1 MAGAFQLLR
10 SNDLV
15 WSRRVRDY
23 LMGERAPMTDLMAL
37 NGDSI
42 RMPYRM
48 HSEYLRRLYL
58 DNELAAGH
66 FMVDE
71 RAAALQNIHAPKFV
85 VGTERDHVAPWRSV
99 YTIHCHTDTD
109 ITFVLTGGGHNTGIV
124 SESGQQNR
132 HFRIA
137 LKNTSDPC
145 LDPDEWAAAAASKD
159 GHGGWLG
166 PIGSPITL
174 QQNTCTH
181 LRWGPRTVPRR
192 SRTLQAHT
200 SSNIDGAM
208 SDASA

>member
-145 LDPDEWAAAAASKD
+145 LDPDEWAAA
-159 GHGGWLG
+159 GIEGWSWWVAWANWLANHSTAEHMYPPSMG
-166 PIGSPITL
+166 SANSSTPIEDAPGTYVL
-174 QQNTCTH
+174 QH
-181 LRWGPRTVPRR
+181 
-192 SRTLQAHT
+192 
-200 SSNIDGAM
+200 
-208 SDASA
+208 